1 MNSQTPSFRRLSGHR
16 PAADALLSVAF
27 LIAGSAAAAPP
38 VAVQSGEV
46 VRSTAETYVRRE
58 TAHLGGTAV
67 VTVATPD
74 TRLRLAACD
83 QLEAFTP
90 PGSRMSGK
98 TTVGVRCNA
107 PTHWQVFLPANV
119 QITAT
124 YFVAAH
130 ALQGGH
136 PISLED
142 LLPRQGDIGQLGVDV
157 ITDPDQAI
165 GLLVAGGVA
174 AGQALRAEMLKQPPV
189 VHQGQG
195 VTLEVNGTGF
205 RVTAEGV
212 ALNDAAA
219 GQTAQVR
226 TLNGQVV
233 RGLARSGGIVEIAQ

>member
-1 MNSQTPSFRRLSGHR
+1 MILL
-16 PAADALLSVAF
+16 AAGGGLYARM
-27 LIAGSAAAAPP
+27 AGAAPP
-38 VAVQSGEV
+38 GPIQSGALV
-46 VRSTAETYVRRE
+46 QSTAETFVRRE
-58 TAHLGGTAV
+58 TAHLGGTVV
-67 VTVATPD
+67 VTVSPPD
-74 TRLRLAACD
+74 ARLRLAACE
-83 QLEAFTP
+83 QLEAFAP
-90 PGSRMSGK
+90 PGSRLSGR

-107 PTHWQVFLPANV
+107 PAHWQVLLPANV

-130 ALQGGH
+130 TLQGGH

-165 GLLVAGGVA
+165 GLLVAGGIA
-174 AGQALRAEMLKQPPV
+174 AGQALRAEMLKQPSV

-195 VTLEVNGTGF
+195 VMLEVNGAGF